1 MGDNYVDVDK
11 IRSIARDLDQ
21 VATEVDSADRAMPET
36 LDAGPFTPSIMRLI
50 EAVAANT
57 AVHVMRVQAAAE
69 AVRQAADQYE
79 DTEDHHVETLEG
91 FFRDIAGADPDGGR

>member
-1 MGDNYVDVDK
+1 MGANYVDVDK

-36 LDAGPFTPSIMRLI
+36 LDAGPFTPGIMRLV

-57 AVHVMRVQAAAE
+57 AVHVMRVRAAAE
-69 AVRQAADQYE
+69 GVRKAADQYE
-79 DTEDHHVETLEG
+79 DTEDHHVETLHG
-91 FFRDIAGADPDGGR
+91 FLRDLSGEDPDEGR